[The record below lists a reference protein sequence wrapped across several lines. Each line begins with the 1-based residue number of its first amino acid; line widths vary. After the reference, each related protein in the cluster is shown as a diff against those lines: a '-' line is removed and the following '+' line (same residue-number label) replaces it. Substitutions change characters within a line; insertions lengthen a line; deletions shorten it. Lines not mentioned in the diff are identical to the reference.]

1 NNIDSTSRLGNEDIS
16 NQEKIDDKVDEKAK
30 EEVEMNN
37 PNIGYKNPVENRNIY
52 DVLKDKLTGSET
64 INDTKIKLGR
74 SYEIGKNTTRDI
86 NKFINKKK
94 KGDK

>member
-1 NNIDSTSRLGNEDIS
+1 MDSTSKLGNEDIA
-16 NQEKIDDKVDEKAK
+16 NQENIDDKVDEKAK

-37 PNIGYKNPVENRNIY
+37 HNIGYENPVENRNIY
-52 DVLKDKLTGSET
+52 DVLKGKLTGNET
-64 INDTKIKLGR
+64 LNDTRIKLGR

-94 KGDK
+94 KGDKK